1 MKIWKILARKLKKY
15 ENPANF
21 EKDIEKYENLGNF
34 DMETEKV

>member
-1 MKIWKILARKLKKY
+1 MEIWKIMAGKLEKY

-34 DMETEKV
+34 DKETEKV